1 MKGAVGRVARHI
13 AGWTLLFLGVAGLFL
28 PVLQG
33 WLFIAVAAL
42 LLAPDVPLFGRL
54 LDWIEK
60 RSPALRG
67 PIHRARARFGHHDRN
82 PEPPAGQ
89 ARSS

>member
-13 AGWTLLFLGVAGLFL
+13 AGWALLALGVAGLFL

-33 WLFIAVAAL
+33 WLLIALAAL

-54 LDWIEK
+54 LDWMEN
-60 RSPALRG
+60 RFPALHG
-67 PIHRARARFGHHDRN
+67 PIHRARARFGHRDR
-82 PEPPAGQ
+82 PPRPPAGQ
-89 ARSS
+89 RRSS

>member
-1 MKGAVGRVARHI
+1 MISGVRRVVRHI

-33 WLFIAVAAL
+33 WLFIALAAL

-54 LDWIEK
+54 LDWIEN
-60 RSPALRG
+60 RFPALRG
-67 PIHRARARFGHHDRN
+67 SIHRARGRFGHRDR
-82 PEPPAGQ
+82 PPGPPAG
-89 ARSS
+89 